1 MQTSN
6 DTLGLLPSSYS
17 LLHATGV
24 PQTLE
29 GAARTPGPLTT
40 CIRQAEKAW
49 PDTDFSSWLASANAI
64 HGAIGRLADT
74 SPENASV
81 CYQTPQK
88 ASIAFVEI
96 SKWQSGA
103 LNPRLQHLD
112 AALGRACVVFA
123 QAKSVVPDKFMTGL
137 RSLRNAVEGRGA
149 RSPDWTV
156 VARTQ
161 ILDITAVK
169 NLKSSIGPNSPCI
182 GFIETLL
189 TVLSTGVLH
198 ADLVARPAAIKAD
211 DAVEEGTGLSKSARH
226 RDHDHAEPDG
236 GEDTSDDDDRV
247 DMDTTRIAAR
257 LATADYTPAVAKLGI
272 PFRDH
277 LLIEDLARVTAA
289 LVDNI
294 NSLYKHVQG
303 FAVLGLV
310 SFVTATSDSF
320 ALSITLEPRAGHL
333 WLDLAKGAWCWDFN
347 AYRSKKAVAE
357 QHANC
362 SPVVI
367 PIPSVLAQVLG
378 KLQPPAGG
386 FKTVNDLIC
395 YIQGVETVDVKTFR
409 EYLRSIGDKAHP
421 PYRGRLA
428 NSLASAILEV
438 TGSDMLC
445 ALLTAQFAACAPAAL
460 YYFGPSY
467 KTIYSSLNAVYT
479 RLGLGQC
486 TTPMPENIRAGG
498 HHIPEANIL
507 RQGWQDL
514 VQKINDSRTK
524 TFKAANN
531 AQLLQ
536 EANNWMVQLC
546 AAFIVQ
552 SAHRGSRLDQLT
564 FGALASSDRFMVV
577 HDKNVDDL
585 IERSQ
590 PRLLPKT
597 GLIRVI
603 VDSALECHD
612 IVATMGGQQTTL
624 HFESDSPVFASFES
638 CGSTKRNPV
647 VVSDVAI
654 AIRESFG
661 GAPINFARSTWI
673 TELDACGCDR
683 WLIRSLSGHVRDV
696 TRTSG
701 PFFDIPIATVA
712 SRLGASM
719 EAQAAILFGQEIP
732 AHAKKGTPRP
742 PLPPSPHPMMEA
754 RSIRLVPAPAN
765 ILSPVDADVLMGA
778 ELATSALRCLL
789 EGTMGSNAAP
799 LLLLNLLFVDQ
810 VPDPQVAFAA
820 VMHPGESFDL
830 RGPRPALKWSRAHF
844 VHPVWLPLHAAT
856 AFLLER
862 RGLAAMS
869 RDELLRE
876 TTAALNLSPLAKH
889 AALNSTSCWDSLSF
903 WSQSF
908 RRLHLPPSLLAASH
922 PSVPAPC
929 LNGASIARLTGH
941 QYIDTSPRPP
951 RLARNHSAQRAKS
964 GDITALGTVL
974 NKYGDTDQRLGER
987 RLRAINALSAIQEIT
1002 ANWSPGGLWLRD
1014 WALDELRRSRD
1025 AAKNCY
1031 RVSSIATYFS
1041 TLILARRSLQHSDPA
1056 DWDEEEWEGFIS
1068 EVQQGCT
1075 GDIPSMKTEI
1085 CDRAKPALLAVARSL
1100 SRRDEFVPATV
1111 WSRLQEAHEKLA
1123 PGDSASSILITFCD
1137 RAQAL
1142 LLARDWL
1149 NEDPSTLLRVR
1160 IRLHLGAHH
1169 PMRSADFGNLKRY
1182 CLTAAGGLVIERSGF
1197 NNIKTEL
1204 TVRLWKIAAEVLRQF
1219 KKLAD
1224 ELARYTPHGDLL
1236 LRGLGTNAEVHEDL
1250 RAADCLNAALK
1261 AATGD
1266 SRARPHSLRAT
1277 ALQDLAWRAW
1287 QAVAKAFLNRTLPTA
1302 TATSWASDCDSD
1314 WIGVARACAAA
1325 GHSGIGSA
1333 LSNYLAGWPLVHAL
1347 RSYAM
1352 VSSHPVSRHYTT
1364 ALGLSDAALRQA
1376 RSRALRAGVT
1386 EDRFS
1391 VWDWY
1396 ENQLARRLTS
1406 GHGGSPV
1413 AESECSRST
1422 PKRSD
1427 QTESGAR
1434 ADVRPHVAEFTIPV
1448 AVQYMSLRCLGMK
1461 TEQAINDCKLAQTAA
1476 FMLDKFLPPEQ
1487 LTASSIRRA
1496 RGGPQARGENAN
1508 LALVSSDPGRH
1519 LINWALGLSEEVLRF
1534 GVQVFIRETTL
1545 DSAVQHLNFWG
1556 ELAKELPLGMS
1567 LQVQRGSA
1575 HMSEE
1580 EIANRH
1586 KFARVVFKAARDLGA
1601 RPVVTIIPKDVNN
1614 RVLQSRVTS
1623 VARVLLLCT
1632 QYFQSNQGKS
1642 R

>member
-1 MQTSN
+1 M
-6 DTLGLLPSSYS
+6 
-17 LLHATGV
+17 
-24 PQTLE
+24 
-29 GAARTPGPLTT
+29 
-40 CIRQAEKAW
+40 
-49 PDTDFSSWLASANAI
+49 
-64 HGAIGRLADT
+64 
-74 SPENASV
+74 
-81 CYQTPQK
+81 
-88 ASIAFVEI
+88 
-96 SKWQSGA
+96 
-103 LNPRLQHLD
+103 NPRLQHLD
-112 AALGRACVVFA
+112 AALGRAFVIFA
-123 QAKSVVPDKFMTGL
+123 QANSLVPGQFITGL
-137 RSLRNAVEGRGA
+137 RSLRNAIEGRGA
-149 RSPDWTV
+149 RSPDWTL

-169 NLKSSIGPNSPCI
+169 NLRSSLGPNSPCI
-182 GFIETLL
+182 KFLETLL
-189 TVLSTGVLH
+189 TVLSTGVMH
-198 ADLVARPAAIKAD
+198 ADLVARPVAIKAED
-211 DAVEEGTGLSKSARH
+211 VVEGETGSSKSAHH
-226 RDHDHAEPDG
+226 RDHDHAESNG
-236 GEDTSDDDDRV
+236 REDTSDEDDRAEL
-247 DMDTTRIAAR
+247 DTTRIAAR

-277 LLIEDLARVTAA
+277 LLIEDLAKVTAA

-294 NSLYKHVQG
+294 SSLDKHVQG
-303 FAVLGLV
+303 FAALGLV
-310 SFVTATSDSF
+310 SFVTATSDTF

-333 WLDLAKGAWCWDFN
+333 WLDLANGAWCWDFN
-347 AYRSKKAVAE
+347 SYRSKKAAAE

-367 PIPSVLAQVLG
+367 PIPSVLAHMLE
-378 KLQPPAGG
+378 KLQPPTSG
-386 FKTVNDLIC
+386 FKTVNDVIRC
-395 YIQGVETVDVKTFR
+395 IQGVETVDVKTFR
-409 EYLRSIGDKAHP
+409 EYLRSIGDRAHR
-421 PYRGRLA
+421 PYRARLA

-445 ALLTAQFAACAPAAL
+445 ALLTAQFAATAPAAL
-460 YYFGPSY
+460 YYFGPTY

-486 TTPMPENIRAGG
+486 TTPLPESTRAGG

-514 VQKINDSRTK
+514 VQKINDARTK
-524 TFKAANN
+524 TLAAANPE
-531 AQLLQ
+531 QVVQ
-536 EANNWMVQLC
+536 EANNWMARLC

-552 SAHRGSRLDQLT
+552 SAHRGFRQDQLT
-564 FGALASSDRFMVV
+564 FGAIASSDRFMVV

-585 IERSQ
+585 IERAQ

-597 GLIRVI
+597 GLIGVI
-603 VDSALECHD
+603 VESAIECHH
-612 IVATMGGQQTTL
+612 IVAKAAGLQAAP
-624 HFESDSPVFASFES
+624 HFESDLPVFALFES

-647 VVSDVAI
+647 AVSSVAN
-654 AIRESFG
+654 AISESFS

-701 PFFDIPIATVA
+701 PFFDIPVATVA
-712 SRLGASM
+712 ERLGASM
-719 EAQAAILFGQEIP
+719 EAQTASLFGHEIP
-732 AHAKKGTPRP
+732 AHAKKVTPRP

-765 ILSPVDADVLMGA
+765 ILSPIDADVLMGA
-778 ELATSALRCLL
+778 ELALCALQCIFDGAI
-789 EGTMGSNAAP
+789 ESHPAT
-799 LLLLNLLFVDQ
+799 LLLLHLLFLDL
-810 VPDPQVAFAA
+810 VPDPQVALKA
-820 VMHPGESFDL
+820 VLHPEESFDL

-844 VHPVWLPLHAAT
+844 VHPVWLPLNAGT

-862 RGLAAMS
+862 RGLSAMS
-869 RDELLRE
+869 FDELLHE

-922 PSVPAPC
+922 PSVPAPS

-987 RLRAINALSAIQEIT
+987 RLRAIKALSSIQEIT

-1031 RVSSIATYFS
+1031 RVSSVATYFS
-1041 TLILARRSLQHSDPA
+1041 TLILARRSLQQSDPG
-1056 DWDEEEWEGFIS
+1056 DWDEEEWESFIS
-1068 EVQQGCT
+1068 EVELGCT
-1075 GDIPSMKTEI
+1075 GDMPGMKTVI
-1085 CDRAKPALLAVARSL
+1085 CDRAKHALLAVARSL
-1100 SRRDEFVPATV
+1100 ARRNEFVPSAV
-1111 WSRLQEAHEKLA
+1111 WSRLQEAHEKLK
-1123 PGDSASSILITFCD
+1123 PGDSASSVLITSGVH
-1137 RAQAL
+1137 AQTER
-1142 LLARDWL
+1142 LAREWL
-1149 NEDPSTLLRVR
+1149 SEEPSTLLRVR
-1160 IRLHLGAHH
+1160 IRLDLGAHH
-1169 PMRSADFGNLKRY
+1169 PMRSADFGNLKRN

-1204 TVRLWKIAAEVLRQF
+1204 TVRLWKIDPEVLREF
-1219 KKLAD
+1219 KKLAA

-1236 LRGLGTNAEVHEDL
+1236 LRGFGTDAEVQEDL

-1261 AATGD
+1261 AASGD
-1266 SRARPHSLRAT
+1266 SRARPHSLRAA
-1277 ALQDLAWRAW
+1277 ALQDRAWPNW
-1287 QAVAKAFLNRTLPTA
+1287 QAVAKAFLNRNLPT
-1302 TATSWASDCDSD
+1302 TSATSWANDCDSE

-1347 RSYAM
+1347 RTYAM

-1396 ENQLARRLTS
+1396 EDQLSRRLLS
-1406 GHGGSPV
+1406 SHSDSPP
-1413 AESECSRST
+1413 AESELSPSTPSRSV
-1422 PKRSD
+1422 PKQSGTAIEVRSSAA
-1427 QTESGAR
+1427 Q
-1434 ADVRPHVAEFTIPV
+1434 FTLQA

-1461 TEQAINDCKLAQTAA
+1461 TEEAINDCKLAQSAA